1 MRRTTLAALTL
12 AASAGIPPGLV
23 TGTPDGS
30 AARAQGLS
38 VVLPNAPNPGA
49 AAVNP
54 SAPAPVAGG
63 QSGGVLTTTL
73 SQSLVADSNYN
84 LDDPSPGT
92 SYYGD
97 SRVALDYLKLTST
110 ETLALGIDTGLR
122 ALDEAGQSFDFILA
136 SPSTANFA
144 YNQEGPDTT
153 FNVGARIRSQQVNYT
168 GPLDIDGPL
177 PDDLTGFQQDSTE
190 YRTDANLGFTL
201 GTNSPSSYSFTVAGT
216 NFDYNENTGT
226 NNLVP
231 RRSVQGEAI
240 WTLQITPVF
249 ATVAGAGY
257 YWYSAD
263 NDTDEEITVAEGDF
277 GFAYTPSENLR
288 IGAGLGYA
296 DRNQDQTINDVRGTT
311 EHNTGPVVRGNF
323 RYVQPNYTVFGDAR
337 WTSAAPTDR
346 LSGAI
351 RGVYNLPRGQ
361 VIGRI
366 FQRYGGGQG
375 GQDSRVTGAGI
386 GFTHEITQVSSL
398 AFDASYAT
406 QVDEQGDLATI
417 DRTDLTASY
426 IHNLTATVSAQIGYG
441 YRHRIEDPQNATSN
455 RVFLVIGKTFETGL

>member
-30 AARAQGLS
+30 AARAQGVT
-38 VVLPNAPNPGA
+38 VVLPNAPSPGA
-49 AAVNP
+49 AAANP
-54 SAPAPVAGG
+54 SGPAPVAGG

-97 SRVALDYLKLTST
+97 SRVALDYLRQTST

-122 ALDEAGQSFDFILA
+122 ALDEAGQSFDFVLA

-144 YNQEGPDTT
+144 YNQEGVDTA
-153 FNVGARIRSQQVNYT
+153 FNVGARLRTRRVDYL
-168 GPLDIDGPL
+168 GPIDIDGPL
-177 PDDLTGFQQDSTE
+177 PDDLSPFQQDSTE

-201 GTNSPSSYSFTVAGT
+201 GTSSPSTWDFNVAGT
-216 NFDYNENTGT
+216 NFDYSQDTGRE
-226 NNLVP
+226 NLVP
-231 RRSVQGEAI
+231 RRSVLAGGT
-240 WTLQITPVF
+240 WTLQVTPVF

-263 NDTDEEITVAEGDF
+263 NDTDEQITVAEGDL
-277 GFAYTPSENLR
+277 GFAYTPTENFR
-288 IGAGLGYA
+288 FRAGLGYA
-296 DRNQDQTINDVRGTT
+296 DRKEEDTIGGVRDTT
-311 EHNTGPVVRGNF
+311 QHNTGPVVRGDF
-323 RYVQPNYTVFGDAR
+323 RYVQENYTVFGDAR

-346 LSGAI
+346 LSGTL
-351 RGVYNLPRGQ
+351 RGFYNLPRGQ
-361 VIGRI
+361 VTGRVY
-366 FQRYGGGQG
+366 QLYGGGSG
-375 GQDSRVTGAGI
+375 GQDSRITGAGV
-386 GFTHEITQVSSL
+386 GLTHQLTLVSSL

-406 QVDEQGDLATI
+406 QVDVEGTDPTI

-426 IHNLTATVSAQIGYG
+426 IHNLTASVSAQIGYG
-441 YRHRIEDPQNATSN
+441 FQHRIEDPEDATSN
-455 RVFLVIGKTFETGL
+455 RVFLIIGKTFETGL